1 MIYASSPSVIPAK
14 AWTQSNKN
22 SARRVAPI
30 ALNNKEHRFVESL
43 VVLGPGL
50 RRDDGSSRENDGA
63 KDNSINYLKIAY
75 VVSKKISPKAVIRN
89 KIKRRMRAVVRQLL
103 KDKEEQFNALK
114 TTLLVSI
121 RASSNKIIDT
131 TFQQI
136 QSEIKQ
142 SFEQVI

>member
-1 MIYASSPSVIPAK
+1 VGGG
-14 AWTQSNKN
+14 
-22 SARRVAPI
+22 
-30 ALNNKEHRFVESL
+30 E
-43 VVLGPGL
+43 G
-50 RRDDGSSRENDGA
+50 
-63 KDNSINYLKIAY
+63 LKIAY

-103 KDKEEQFNALK
+103 KDKEEQLNALK

-121 RASSNKIIDT
+121 RASSNKIIDS